1 MTVTVNFD
9 QSPWLELP
17 IQCPHCGNHGEPEG
31 PWQANAWTPFKLIE
45 EVVRS
50 WEFAA
55 ANDGGV
61 LRLTAAASDESVDRE
76 SGTNLRI
83 ECMQCFESFPLPE
96 GAEVQIE

>member
-1 MTVTVNFD
+1 MAGEFE
-9 QSPWLELP
+9 QSPWMELP
-17 IQCPHCGNHGEPEG
+17 IQCPHCGNHGEADGEWEG
-31 PWQANAWTPFKLIE
+31 NAWTPFKLIE

-55 ANDGGV
+55 RREGECMLLSAD
-61 LRLTAAASDESVDRE
+61 ASGDSVDWE

-96 GAEVQIE
+96 SAVVEFE